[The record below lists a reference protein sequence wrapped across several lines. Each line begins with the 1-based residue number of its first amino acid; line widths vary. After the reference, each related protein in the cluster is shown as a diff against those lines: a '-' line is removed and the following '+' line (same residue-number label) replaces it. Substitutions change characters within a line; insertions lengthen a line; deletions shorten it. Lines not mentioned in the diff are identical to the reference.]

1 MLYFRNTRN
10 VPHIAAHLSGSMLQ
24 IRDLAKRF
32 GGNRAVDGVS
42 FDVPKG
48 AIAGLIG
55 PNGAGKTTLFNCVAG
70 LYRPD
75 AGTITLDGNRIDGKR
90 TSLVHAAGLART
102 FQIPRPFPAMSV
114 LENVLVGVPGQ
125 SGERFWANWFAP
137 TRVAADEA
145 KARETARAWIDFVGL
160 GALEQAPARV
170 LSGGQRKL
178 LELARA
184 MVADPRLVLLDEP
197 AAGVNPALLEKI
209 IDRIAEINRRG
220 TSFLIVEH
228 NMDMVMR
235 LCHPIAV
242 MAQGKLIAFGDADS
256 VRRNPTVVEAYLG
269 GAVA

>member
-1 MLYFRNTRN
+1 
-10 VPHIAAHLSGSMLQ
+10 
-24 IRDLAKRF
+24 
-32 GGNRAVDGVS
+32 
-42 FDVPKG
+42 
-48 AIAGLIG
+48 
-55 PNGAGKTTLFNCVAG
+55 
-70 LYRPD
+70 
-75 AGTITLDGNRIDGKR
+75 
-90 TSLVHAAGLART
+90 
-102 FQIPRPFPAMSV
+102 MSV

-137 TRVAADEA
+137 ARVAADEA
-145 KARETARAWIDFVGL
+145 KARDTARAWIDFVGL

-235 LCHPIAV
+235 LCRPIAV